1 MNVHLE
7 LQTLFM
13 VKKKKI
19 EFAHKLQQVI
29 LNSVP
34 SDLVII
40 NLRVYK
46 LSRVSGE

>member
-13 VKKKKI
+13 VKKKI